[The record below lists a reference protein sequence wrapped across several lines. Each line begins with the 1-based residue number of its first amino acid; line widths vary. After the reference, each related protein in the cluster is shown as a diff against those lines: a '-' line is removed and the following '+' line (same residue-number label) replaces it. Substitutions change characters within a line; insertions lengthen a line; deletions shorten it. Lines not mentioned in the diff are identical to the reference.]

1 MEELIDEIKNELEAE
16 VISSDDECNEI
27 LMLSKIKNAIR
38 EVKRARK
45 YPSYYTDEQIEA
57 DIGNYYSNI
66 RDIALYDYNQAGIE
80 NQSGSTEN
88 GTTRTYVDRNT
99 LFAGIVPL
107 SVV

>member
-1 MEELIDEIKNELEAE
+1 MEELIEEIKNELEAE
-16 VISSDDECNEI
+16 ITASDDECNEI
-27 LMLSKIKNAIR
+27 LLLSKIKNAIR

-57 DIGNYYSNI
+57 DIESYFSNI

-88 GTTRTYVDRNT
+88 GTSRTYVDRNT
-99 LFAGIVPL
+99 LFAGVVPL
-107 SVV
+107 SMV